1 MSSLIQAFSEL
12 TPEQQP
18 SAGGKGSTLA
28 RLHQAGYPVPDGFV
42 ILPNAFDEEKL
53 TAKAWMQMQ
62 PYLDRLRNGDPKITL
77 AVRSS
82 ALSEDSAQASFA
94 GEFETVLDV
103 HTDET
108 IRAAIRT
115 VRQSR
120 KSERVQAYSQ
130 AHGLDETHD
139 MAVVVMQLVRA
150 DISGVLFTA
159 DPVSGSYERM
169 TGNFVYGFGEE
180 LVSGEADPF
189 TFTLS
194 RPKGR
199 YNGPRE
205 LERFARKL
213 YKLANHLEKELEAPQ
228 DIEWAVAGSELFLLQ
243 SRPITTLRGVNLAT
257 GEWNSSLQGDFLWT
271 NVNAAEA
278 RPDVMTPFTWTFG
291 DVIRAENQPIPGNY
305 PFVGNIGGR
314 IYMNVTITLSM
325 FRAMGLSPKRMIKR
339 MVDLLGPIPEG
350 MEVPLF
356 PFPLSSFFAA
366 FPGIRATMKKEKE
379 AAAKLPDFLTTNP
392 DWCRQMRQR
401 IQTAQTGEELLA
413 LLHDEIMPY
422 FVESGLMM
430 TGATR
435 GFSRAAPKL
444 RRKLT
449 KLVGETDANTLLSN
463 LSSDADPITG
473 SGLMASMGPVVGV
486 AKVARGEMSREEY
499 LECYGHRGPHEM
511 ELSIPRPAEDPNWL
525 DQQLAEYAKSP
536 VDVDAL
542 LAKRRA
548 EFDAAW
554 ARLKERHPWRARFLK
569 RRLEK
574 IPPAARLR
582 EAARSE
588 TTRTYAVIRAW
599 AVLAGE
605 LLGLDDDVFFLT
617 HKEVQAALAGDEPA
631 LAKAKRYIPARR
643 ETHTRYSA
651 LPPYPSIIRGRFDP
665 FQWAADPNR
674 RNDIYDAHAP
684 VPISTSD
691 TITGFAGAA
700 GRVEGLVCVL
710 GRPEDGNQLQEGE
723 ILVAVTTN
731 VGWTPIFPRA
741 AAVVTDVGAPLSHAA
756 IVARELGIPAVVGCV
771 EATTRLHTGDRVR
784 VDGGQGVV
792 EILETA

>member
-1 MSSLIQAFSEL
+1 VSSTIVRFSEL
-12 TPEQQP
+12 TPEQQ
-18 SAGGKGSTLA
+18 SLAGGKGGTLA
-28 RLHQAGYPVPDGFV
+28 RLYQADYPVPDGFV
-42 ILPNAFDEEKL
+42 ILSGAFDDDGL

-62 PYLDRLRNGDPKITL
+62 PYLDRLRNGDQSAAF

-103 HTDET
+103 HTDEA

-120 KSERVQAYSQ
+120 KSERVQAYSR
-130 AHGLDETHD
+130 AHGLDYRHE
-139 MAVVVMQLVRA
+139 MAVVVMQLVHT

-159 DPVSGSYERM
+159 DPVSGSYEHM

-205 LERFARKL
+205 LKRFARKL
-213 YKLANHLEKELEAPQ
+213 YKLASRLEKELEAPQ
-228 DIEWAVAGSELFLLQ
+228 DIEWAIADGKLHLLQ
-243 SRPITTLRGVNLAT
+243 SRPITTLRGFNLVT

-291 DVIRAENQPIPGNY
+291 DVIRAANQPIPGNY

-325 FRAMGLSPKRMIKR
+325 FRAIGMSPKRMIKR

-356 PFPLSSFFAA
+356 PFPLSPFFAA
-366 FPGIRATMKKEKE
+366 FPGIRATMQEEKE
-379 AAAKLPDFLTTNP
+379 AAAKIPDFLATNP
-392 DWCRQMRQR
+392 DWCREMRQR
-401 IQTAQTGEELLA
+401 IQSAQTGEELLA

-449 KLVGETDANTLLSN
+449 KLVGEADANTLLSN
-463 LSSDADPITG
+463 LSSDTDPTTG

-486 AKVARGEMSREEY
+486 AKVARGEMSRQEY
-499 LECYGHRGPHEM
+499 LERYGHRGPHEM

-542 LAKRRA
+542 LAKRRT
-548 EFDAAW
+548 EVDAAW
-554 ARLKERHPWRARFLK
+554 ERFVSRYPRKAKSMKAQLD
-569 RRLEK
+569 K

-582 EAARSE
+582 EAVRSE
-588 TTRTYAVIRAW
+588 STRTYGVIRDW
-599 AVLAGE
+599 AVRAGK
-605 LLGLDDDVFFLT
+605 LLGVGDDVFFLT
-617 HKEVQAALAGDEPA
+617 HEEVLETLAGDEAA
-631 LAKAKRYIPARR
+631 LSAAQSHIPARR
-643 ETHTRYSA
+643 EMHAQYSA

-665 FQWAADPNR
+665 FQWAGDPGR
-674 RNDIYDAHAP
+674 RNDIFDAHAP
-684 VPISTSD
+684 VPVSTSD

-700 GRVEGLVCVL
+700 GRVEGRVRILD
-710 GRPEDGNQLQEGE
+710 RPEDGDQLQDGE

-731 VGWTPIFPRA
+731 VGWTPIFPQA
-741 AAVVTDVGAPLSHAA
+741 GAVVTDVGAPLSHAA
-756 IVARELGIPAVVGCV
+756 IVARELGVPAVVGCV
-771 EATTRLHTGDRVR
+771 EATTRLRTGDRVR

-792 EILETA
+792 KILETS